1 MTRSDLELRNVSLT
15 LGHEPLIHRLNHTI
29 GAGEILTL
37 MGPSGSGKSS
47 LLAYI
52 AGVLPPDIRST
63 GEIRLGG
70 TLLNPL
76 PTAKRNVGIL
86 FQDPLLFPHMSV
98 GENLAFSLPQGL
110 RGKARQQQVDE
121 ALERADLSGY
131 GNRDPATLSGGQ
143 QSRVSLMRTLLAKP
157 RALLLDEPYSRL
169 DQALRQHFRDHIQSL
184 VEDTGL
190 PTVLVTHDPMDAP
203 TSGEMLQMTDL
214 KQGDTEN

>member
-1 MTRSDLELRNVSLT
+1 MTPTTLELKNINLQLEQDV
-15 LGHEPLIHRLNHTI
+15 LIHGLDRTI
-29 GAGEILTL
+29 AAGEILTL

-52 AGVLPPDIRST
+52 AGVLAPEIQSS

-70 TLLNPL
+70 TLLNGL
-76 PTAKRNVGIL
+76 PTAERSVGIL

-98 GENLAFSLPQGL
+98 GENLAFSLPSTL
-110 RGKARQQQVDE
+110 RGSARQRAVDE

-131 GNRDPATLSGGQ
+131 ANRDPTTLSGGQ

-169 DQALRQHFRDHIQSL
+169 DQALRQHFRDHIQTL
-184 VEDTGL
+184 VRDAGL
-190 PTVLVTHDPMDAP
+190 PTVLVTHDPQDAP
-203 TSGEMLQMTDL
+203 QGSEVLQMTDL
-214 KQGDTEN
+214 KG